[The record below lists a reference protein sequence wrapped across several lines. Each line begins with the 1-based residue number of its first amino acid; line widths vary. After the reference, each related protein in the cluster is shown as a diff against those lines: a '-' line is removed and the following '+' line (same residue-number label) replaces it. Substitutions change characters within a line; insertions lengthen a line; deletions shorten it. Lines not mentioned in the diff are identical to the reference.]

1 MPRKKRSPKR
11 IKIENRIE
19 AALYWSASILMAIL
33 GLIIIVVYFNKG
45 VTHQDVMI
53 AVRIQLVTFTT
64 AFFCNPLTPIPSW
77 FPLKGQ
83 YRFIVFA
90 VGIISLE
97 LIGQGIELAQ

>member
-1 MPRKKRSPKR
+1 MPKKERSPKR
-11 IKIENRIE
+11 IKIERRIE
-19 AALYWSASILMAIL
+19 AALYWSASTLMAVL
-33 GLIIIVVYFNKG
+33 GLIITIVYFRKG
-45 VTHQDVMI
+45 VTQECIVLV
-53 AVRIQLVTFTT
+53 VRIQLVTFTT

-97 LIGQGIELAQ
+97 LISQGIKLAQ